1 MAEICLL
8 SNQSSSLYASSKAS
22 GGADKSSYI
31 YDMKQS
37 SVNKF
42 TEKFIKTTIN
52 NAQFGGTCNCSIAS
66 FGVLRQMVLH
76 TQISYK
82 LNTAQAPVF
91 ARGLF
96 AELIDQV
103 SIKNSSRE
111 IQVLYGDCIKNLVY
125 NLGNERGK
133 KWKILGKD
141 NLPCGDVNA
150 LSDSM
155 TASSGNVR
163 YQGLVKTTTTGAGVF
178 HTLDVYT
185 ILPFSMFEG
194 FGSSSQSK
202 NLFNTRFLEKLS
214 LEVKY
219 NPRIKAM
226 TASANVGGAGGFDI
240 EPTISKCE
248 LIQAFDIIQDKEL
261 QAIESA
267 NYSLSQPL
275 AMVLGNWNKT
285 RSTFLTT
292 SASTDAEPSKFE
304 IQLFNT
310 DLAHSILIVCR
321 KINTIAHYHKLGTAL
336 NLKTCD
342 SNNGNETC
350 EALAGFTRGAGT
362 LLTAERAVARG
373 QFVAQHATLD
383 AIVGFQGG
391 NPASKYTGKDCIPHN
406 SAHAGYAS
414 LADGQGCSRQGA
426 DYQKLSSI
434 EITSAGRSIY
444 KADTHEE
451 ALYLT
456 NTEMKGSCWFD
467 DDNGKVGEDADLQDQ
482 NGASPYNM
490 YLIPFGDDETTDS
503 IRGML
508 SMKNLNSVKVA
519 VEMPNAVA
527 GATYEVCVY
536 IRKYSAL
543 SIESNSGRVS
553 VAVST

>member
-82 LNTAQAPVF
+82 LHTAQAPVF
-91 ARGLF
+91 AKALF

-141 NLPCGDVNA
+141 NLPCGDVSQ

-155 TASSGNVR
+155 TTNTHKR
-163 YQGLVKTTTTGAGVF
+163 YQGLVKATTTSAGVN
-178 HTLDVYT
+178 HTIDVYT

-219 NPRIKAM
+219 NPRIKAL
-226 TASANVGGAGGFDI
+226 TASANVGGAGGFSV

-310 DLAHSILIVCR
+310 DLAHSVLIVCR
-321 KINTIAHYHKLGTAL
+321 KVNTIAHYHQLGTAL
-336 NLKTCD
+336 NLKTSDVATANEHCD
-342 SNNGNETC
+342 
-350 EALAGFTRGAGT
+350 ALAGFTRGVGT
-362 LLTAERAVARG
+362 TLTAVLAGARGAVAG
-373 QFVAQHATLD
+373 ATTAIGNEMVAYQPINRFA
-383 AIVGFQGG
+383 
-391 NPASKYTGKDCIPHN
+391 YTGKDCIPHH
-406 SAHAGYAS
+406 STHTGYAS
-414 LADGQGCSRQGA
+414 LGDGRGCSRQGA

-434 EITSAGRSIY
+434 KITSAGRDIY
-444 KADTHEE
+444 SASTHEE

-467 DDNGKVGEDADLQDQ
+467 DDNGRVGEDADLQDQ

-490 YLIPFGDDETTDS
+490 YVIPFGDDDTTDS

-508 SMKNLNSVKVA
+508 SMKNLNSVKVE